1 MDSHDFILTDEL
13 LQMVNKFSRT
23 PLTADDIY
31 TFPVILCDNE
41 VDRDH
46 ERFSV
51 DSLRKLAELFIG
63 KTGIFDHN
71 PKGENQTAR
80 IFDTEVKIY
89 TDNKNSVG
97 EPYACLVAKAYMLR
111 TAKNQDLIAEID
123 AGIKKEVS
131 VSCSVA
137 SQICSICDAD
147 MKKAPCSHIKGA
159 SYGDKVCHF
168 ILSEPTDAYEWS
180 FVAIPAQPNAGV
192 TKSFCNDIKTD
203 VDSLKAELELAKS
216 ENAIARN
223 MLKKDILR
231 LSFLYDPLITA
242 KTVGFLTGTLSFNK
256 LIELKEH
263 LERDLKEK
271 NTRSLPFGCKNSDI
285 NNDFKIN

>member
-1 MDSHDFILTDEL
+1 MGSNDFILTDEL
-13 LQMVNKFSRT
+13 LEKVNRFSRT
-23 PLTADDIY
+23 PLTADEIY

-41 VDRDH
+41 VDRDY

-51 DSLRKLAELFIG
+51 DSLRKLADLFIG

-80 IFDTEVKIY
+80 IFDTEVKVF
-89 TDNKNSVG
+89 TDRKTSTG

-111 TAKNQDLIAEID
+111 SAKTEELIAEID

-131 VSCSVA
+131 VSCSIG
-137 SQICSICDAD
+137 SQICSVCGAD
-147 MKKAPCSHIKGA
+147 MKKAPCTHIKGA
-159 SYGDKVCHF
+159 DYGDRLCHYV
-168 ILSEPTDAYEWS
+168 LSDPTDAYEWS

-192 TKSFCNDIKTD
+192 TKGFCNDKKAN
-203 VDSLKAELELAKS
+203 VDSLKAELELAKT
-216 ENAIARN
+216 ENALARD

-242 KTVGFLTGTLSFNK
+242 KTVCFLTGTLSFDK
-256 LIELKEH
+256 LIELKGLLEH
-263 LERDLKEK
+263 DLKEK
-271 NTRSLPFGCKNSDI
+271 NSDFKHFDSNNSEENKN
-285 NNDFKIN
+285 FKIN